1 MALTSRRSRT
11 RRLRRGVGMFLAA
24 AASLVAAFG
33 CRERAEPIAGSET
46 HFLSACNE
54 SCADGVE
61 CVCGACTRT
70 CDDDSSCRSLSAS
83 ATCVSLVPRVAEGRC
98 ESDAPPAM
106 CDVGC
111 LQASDCAKLGARYRC
126 DAGYCRAGNPAA
138 DPGPDRCD
146 VVAMPGDDLTVIG
159 DALIQLSKFTA
170 DLEVE
175 ATQAGML
182 ASGEHYRNYAS
193 SLYSILAGGS
203 LGIENQYES
212 ARSEGIPRVIVMNGG
227 ETDVLNVPCGSN
239 PTPDCPAIVAAAAG
253 AEALFARMAE
263 DGVEHVIYFYYA
275 DPVGNADV
283 KAGLDV
289 LRPFVE
295 NACGRAP
302 VPCHFIDLRPLFA
315 GHPEYTA
322 ADGLVFA
329 DGGAS
334 AAASAVADVMLERCV
349 TAAP

>member
-1 MALTSRRSRT
+1 
-11 RRLRRGVGMFLAA
+11 
-24 AASLVAAFG
+24 
-33 CRERAEPIAGSET
+33 
-46 HFLSACNE
+46 
-54 SCADGVE
+54 
-61 CVCGACTRT
+61 
-70 CDDDSSCRSLSAS
+70 
-83 ATCVSLVPRVAEGRC
+83 
-98 ESDAPPAM
+98 M

-111 LQASDCAKLGARYRC
+111 LAPGDCAKLGTGYRC
-126 DAGYCRAGNPAA
+126 EAGYCRAGAAAA
-138 DPGPDRCD
+138 DPVPERCD
-146 VVAMPGDDLTVIG
+146 AATMPGDDLAVIG

-170 DLEVE
+170 DLEAE
-175 ATQAGML
+175 ATAAGLL
-182 ASGEHYRNYAS
+182 ASGDHYRSYAS

-203 LGIENQYES
+203 LGIENQYGS
-212 ARSEGIPRVIVMNGG
+212 ARSEGIPRVVVMNGG

-253 AEALFARMAE
+253 AEALFASMAA

-302 VPCHFIDLRPLFA
+302 LPCHFIDLRPSFA
-315 GHPEYTA
+315 GHPEYAA

-329 DGGAS
+329 DSGAS
-334 AAASAVADVMLERCV
+334 TAAAAVADEMRERCV
-349 TAAP
+349 TIAR